1 MAAVPN
7 CSSACVGRPRSY
19 RAAFCSSTAG
29 PNRLSPSRSQVRGYR
44 GTDGPIQLCGPGRPP
59 LDRRNALPPR
69 SAMTFQRLLVG
80 LVDLCRRNALWVVLA
95 GGFVAIF
102 SAWYADRHLGI
113 NTDTDQM
120 FAPSLPW

>member
-1 MAAVPN
+1 
-7 CSSACVGRPRSY
+7 
-19 RAAFCSSTAG
+19 
-29 PNRLSPSRSQVRGYR
+29 
-44 GTDGPIQLCGPGRPP
+44 
-59 LDRRNALPPR
+59 
-69 SAMTFQRLLVG
+69 MTFQRLLAG

-120 FAPSLPW
+120 FAPSLPWRQRAELTREAHDISQRFPIQHRQPAGVTQM